1 MNLRDLLRVIGPG
14 QKNLRNLSL
23 EEAQRAFEV
32 ILAGEESNARMA
44 AFLVSLKAKGTTV
57 EELRGFAAA
66 ARARAT
72 VPCTEVPGL
81 VSLCSPTEGQDGVP
95 PLDVAAGLIAAGA
108 GARVLLLTDRCVPPK
123 RGLTAA
129 SVLEHLGCG
138 MTWDASECEEWV
150 VKARFGACAVSGML
164 PALAPLREFREEIG
178 VRTALSTVEKLLAP
192 PGSSVVVGAQP
203 GPVLGT
209 AIEVVTGLEHPR
221 ALALQGPEG
230 SLIPM
235 VSKRTR
241 GIELI
246 EGDLVAMNVEP
257 EDFGLAHSQEPEL
270 PLFSLP
276 AEGQGAGDTPGLV
289 RAAGEITEE
298 VLSGEPSGARNA
310 ALLGAGLILKASGR
324 SMTLADGVDEAVRS
338 LDSGAPRAVLDP
350 LRDLAE

>member
-14 QKNLRNLSL
+14 QKSLRNLTL
-23 EEAQRAFEV
+23 EEAQRAFEI
-32 ILAGEESNARMA
+32 ILSGEESSARVT

-81 VSLCSPTEGQDGVP
+81 VSLCSPTEGQDGLP

-138 MTWDASECEEWV
+138 MTWDSAECEEWV

-164 PALAPLREFREEIG
+164 PALVPLRELREEMG
-178 VRTALSTVEKLLAP
+178 VRTALSTVENLLAP

-257 EDFGLAHSQEPEL
+257 EDFGLSHPVEPEL

-276 AEGQGAGDTPGLV
+276 SEGQGAGDTPGLV
-289 RAAGEITEE
+289 KAAGEVTEE
-298 VLSGEPSGARNA
+298 VIAGKPGAARNA

-324 SMTLADGVDEAVRS
+324 SLTLADGVDEATRS
-338 LDSGAPRAVLDP
+338 LEAGAPLTVLEQ

>member
-1 MNLRDLLRVIGPG
+1 MSLRDLTRVIGPG
-14 QKNLRNLSL
+14 QKSLRNLTL
-23 EEAQRAFEV
+23 EEAREAFEV
-32 ILAGEESNARMA
+32 ILRGDESGARVA

-66 ARARAT
+66 ARSQAD
-72 VPCTEVPGL
+72 VPCTELPGL
-81 VSLCSPTEGQDGVP
+81 VTLCPPTGGQDGGP

-123 RGLTAA
+123 RGLTGA

-138 MTWDASECEEWV
+138 MTWNPAECEEWV

-164 PALAPLREFREEIG
+164 PALASLRKLREEIG

-192 PGSSVVVGAQP
+192 PGSSVVVGTHP

-221 ALALQGPEG
+221 AMALQGLEG

-235 VSKRTR
+235 ISKRTR

-257 EDFGLAHSQEPEL
+257 NDFGLACSMEPEL

-289 RAAGEITEE
+289 RAAGEVTQAI
-298 VLSGEPSGARNA
+298 LAGEGGVARSA

-324 SMTLADGVDEAVRS
+324 SLTLADGVDEANRS
-338 LDSGAPRAVLDP
+338 LDSGAPMKILDQ
-350 LRDLAE
+350 LRDLAS

>member
-1 MNLRDLLRVIGPG
+1 MSLRDLLRVIGPG
-14 QKNLRNLSL
+14 QKSLRNLTL
-23 EEAQRAFEV
+23 EEAQNAFDV
-32 ILAGEESNARMA
+32 ILSGDESGARVT

-66 ARARAT
+66 ARARAE

-81 VSLCSPTEGQDGVP
+81 VSLCPPTGGQDGGP

-138 MTWDASECEEWV
+138 MTWDPKECEEWV

-164 PALAPLREFREEIG
+164 PALVPLRDLREEIG

-192 PGSSVVVGAQP
+192 PGSSVVVGAHP

-230 SLIPM
+230 SPVPM

-257 EDFGLAHSQEPEL
+257 EDFGLSWPTEPEL

-289 RAAGEITEE
+289 RAAGETTQEI
-298 VLSGEPSGARNA
+298 LAGEPGANRNA

-324 SMTLADGVDEAVRS
+324 SLTLADGVDEATRS
-338 LDSGAPRAVLDP
+338 LDGGGPQSVLEQ
-350 LRDLAE
+350 LRDLAG

>member
-1 MNLRDLLRVIGPG
+1 MSLRDLLRVIGPG
-14 QKNLRNLSL
+14 QKTLRNLTL
-23 EEAQRAFEV
+23 EEAQGAFEL
-32 ILAGEESNARMA
+32 ILSGAESNARIT

-66 ARARAT
+66 ARARAH
-72 VPCTEVPGL
+72 VPCVEVPGL
-81 VSLCSPTEGQDGVP
+81 VTLCPPTEGQDGAP
-95 PLDVAAGLIAAGA
+95 PLEVAAGLMAAGA
-108 GARVLLLTDRCVPPK
+108 GARVLILTDRCVPPK

-138 MTWDASECEEWV
+138 ITWDPTECEDWV

-164 PALAPLREFREEIG
+164 PELLELRDLREEIG
-178 VRTALSTVEKLLAP
+178 IRTALSTVEKLLAP
-192 PGSSVVVGAQP
+192 PGSSVVVGAYP

-221 ALALQGPEG
+221 AIALQGPEG
-230 SLIPM
+230 GLVPM
-235 VSKRTR
+235 VGKRTR

-257 EDFGLAHSQEPEL
+257 EDFGLGLPVEPEL

-289 RAAGEITEE
+289 KAAGEVTMEILEGAT
-298 VLSGEPSGARNA
+298 GPARNA
-310 ALLGAGLILKASGR
+310 AILGAGLILKTSGR
-324 SMTLADGVDEAVRS
+324 CLTLADGVDEATRS
-338 LDSGAPRAVLDP
+338 LDSGAAKAVLVQ
-350 LRDLAE
+350 LQSLVG